1 MSVNA
6 IDIDKKKK
14 NRPENWHQSEGGV
27 STAVVGYYF
36 L

>member
-1 MSVNA
+1 MSVTA
-6 IDIDKKKK
+6 IDIDKKK

>member
-6 IDIDKKKK
+6 IDIDKK